1 MKVIAVVSGKGGVGK
16 TTTTA
21 NLSISLALFRKSVV
35 AIDGNFTTPNLS
47 YHLGMYNLF
56 PTLQDVLK
64 EKVRVEDAVHLHP
77 SGAKLLPS
85 SLPSD
90 GIRFT
95 KNTLRKIL
103 RELSSQNEFALI
115 DCPPGVE
122 EEVFPI
128 LELSDELLVVTN
140 PEFPAVTDAMVTMK
154 LAENIGIPRKVE
166 VNRANKVKDEL
177 TRREIESICDAPVT
191 AIIPESKEVRR
202 SISCG
207 KPVVIFSRYSPPAV
221 AFKKLAGD
229 ISGIVYKQS
238 ILDRLRWYLRLG
250 RMKGVR
256 DSEALMIN
264 LQPLKKRISD
274 KARKEKIEELKDLL
288 STLEKHYRSGII
300 SKKVWEELKRVNE
313 QKLRDYLTGLHL

>member
-1 MKVIAVVSGKGGVGK
+1 
-16 TTTTA
+16 
-21 NLSISLALFRKSVV
+21 
-35 AIDGNFTTPNLS
+35 
-47 YHLGMYNLF
+47 
-56 PTLQDVLK
+56 
-64 EKVRVEDAVHLHP
+64 VEDAVHLHP

-103 RELSSQNEFALI
+103 REISSQNEFALI

-229 ISGIVYKQS
+229 ISGIVYKQG